1 MVSGTNEAPAG
12 RLTMDKPTPAK
23 PTPARP
29 SLQLFLLRALRIA
42 ASTTAIVELLR
53 NDWTGGTLAALAW
66 VVFLLVDKLR
76 GSSSDAQN
84 NDSQ

>member
-12 RLTMDKPTPAK
+12 RLTMDKPTPA
-23 PTPARP
+23 RL

-53 NDWTGGTLAALAW
+53 KDWTGGTLAALAW
-66 VVFLLVDKLR
+66 VVFLLVEKLR
-76 GSSSDAQN
+76 GSSGDAQN
-84 NDSQ
+84 NGSQ

>member
-12 RLTMDKPTPAK
+12 RLTMDKPTPA
-23 PTPARP
+23 RL
-29 SLQLFLLRALRIA
+29 SLQLFLLRALRVA

-66 VVFLLVDKLR
+66 VVFLLVEKLR
-76 GSSSDAQN
+76 GSSGDAQN
-84 NDSQ
+84 NGSQ

>member
-12 RLTMDKPTPAK
+12 RLTMDKPTPV
-23 PTPARP
+23 RP

-53 NDWTGGTLAALAW
+53 NDWIRGSLAAMAW
-66 VVFLLVDKLR
+66 VVFLLVERLGASSGDGQRK
-76 GSSSDAQN
+76 GSQ
-84 NDSQ
+84 

>member
-12 RLTMDKPTPAK
+12 RLTMDKPTPA
-23 PTPARP
+23 RL

-76 GSSSDAQN
+76 GSSIDAQN

>member
-12 RLTMDKPTPAK
+12 RLTMDK

-42 ASTTAIVELLR
+42 ASTTAIVELLHK
-53 NDWTGGTLAALAW
+53 DWTGGTLAALAW

-84 NDSQ
+84 NGSQ

>member
-12 RLTMDKPTPAK
+12 RLTMDK

-53 NDWTGGTLAALAW
+53 KDWTGGTLAALAW
-66 VVFLLVDKLR
+66 VVFLLVEKLS
-76 GSSSDAQN
+76 GSSGDAQN
-84 NDSQ
+84 NGSQ

>member
-12 RLTMDKPTPAK
+12 RLTMDK

-53 NDWTGGTLAALAW
+53 KDWTGGTLAALAW

-76 GSSSDAQN
+76 GSSEDAQN
-84 NDSQ
+84 NGSQ

>member
-12 RLTMDKPTPAK
+12 RLTMDKPR
-23 PTPARP
+23 PARP

-53 NDWTGGTLAALAW
+53 KDWTGGTLAALAW
-66 VVFLLVDKLR
+66 VVFLLVEKLR
-76 GSSSDAQN
+76 GCSGDAQN
-84 NDSQ
+84 NGSQ